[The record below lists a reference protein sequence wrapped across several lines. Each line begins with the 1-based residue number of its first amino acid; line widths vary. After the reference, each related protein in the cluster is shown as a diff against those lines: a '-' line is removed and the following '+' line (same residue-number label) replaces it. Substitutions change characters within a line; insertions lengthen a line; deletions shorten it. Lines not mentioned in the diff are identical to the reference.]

1 MVLDGLVIVLKRGEN
16 VVRPM
21 AGWPLAAV
29 AALLLLNACGESKPA
44 PKTARGS
51 ATPLPVASPAK
62 PASGTYLASG
72 PIVVE
77 NQVDVQAQ
85 REGVVAKVNVDAGTM
100 VRKGQLLAT
109 LDDRQITA
117 DKEAADA
124 KVRSSAADLKGWE
137 GEVKVLKAD
146 LERAEKMWEAQ
157 LITKQDLD
165 HARYKV
171 EADESEAERARENL
185 HNAQATAR
193 SLALELGK
201 TRIQAPFNGVVAR
214 RYVRAGQ
221 QVAIG
226 DRLFWVTAV
235 APLRVKFTLPERFVG
250 QVKKGDELSVAAGAG
265 EQQKHTAKVIQVSPV
280 VDPSSGTIEVLAE
293 VMGTAAELRPGMT
306 ANVLVPDPR

>member
-1 MVLDGLVIVLKRGEN
+1 VAKR
-16 VVRPM
+16 V
-21 AGWPLAAV
+21 AFTLLLAASLM
-29 AALLLLNACGESKPA
+29 AWLACDNPKPA
-44 PKTARGS
+44 PANATA
-51 ATPLPVASPAK
+51 AK
-62 PASGTYLASG
+62 PAPAPVAPQESTFVASG

-85 REGVVAKVNVDAGTM
+85 RDGIVAKVNVDAGTM
-100 VRKGQLLAT
+100 VRQGQLLAT

-124 KVRSSAADLKGWE
+124 KVRSAAADLKGWE
-137 GEVKVLKAD
+137 GEVKVLQSD
-146 LERAEKMWEAQ
+146 RDRAEKMWEAQ
-157 LITKQDLD
+157 LITKQDLE
-165 HARYKV
+165 HARFKV
-171 EADESEAERARENL
+171 EADESEVERARENL

-193 SLALELGK
+193 SVALELGK

-235 APLRVKFTLPERFVG
+235 APLRVKFTLPERFLG
-250 QVKKGDELSVAAGAG
+250 QVKKGDELNVTSAADD
-265 EQQKHTAKVIQVSPV
+265 QQKHTAKVLQVSPV

-293 VMGTAAELRPGMT
+293 VMGAADDLRPGMT
-306 ANVLVPDPR
+306 ANVRVPIPK

>member
-1 MVLDGLVIVLKRGEN
+1 MAKR
-16 VVRPM
+16 VAITVF
-21 AGWPLAAV
+21 LAASLV
-29 AALLLLNACGESKPA
+29 TWLGCGGSKPA
-44 PKTARGS
+44 PATA
-51 ATPLPVASPAK
+51 AAAK
-62 PASGTYLASG
+62 PAPAPVAPQESTFVASG

-77 NQVDVQAQ
+77 NQVDVQSQ

-100 VRKGQLLAT
+100 VRQGQLLAT

-137 GEVKVLKAD
+137 GEVKVLKSD

-157 LITKQDLD
+157 LITKQDLE
-165 HARYKV
+165 HARFKV
-171 EADESEAERARENL
+171 EADESEVERARENL
-185 HNAQATAR
+185 HNAQATAK
-193 SLALELGK
+193 SLALEFGK

-235 APLRVKFTLPERFVG
+235 GPLRVKFTLPERFVG
-250 QVKKGDELSVAAGAG
+250 QVKKGDELSVTAGAG
-265 EQQKHTAKVIQVSPV
+265 DQQKHTAKVIQVSPV

-293 VMGTAAELRPGMT
+293 VMGAAADLRPGMT
-306 ANVLVPDPR
+306 ANVILPNPK

>member
-1 MVLDGLVIVLKRGEN
+1 MAKR
-16 VVRPM
+16 V
-21 AGWPLAAV
+21 AFTLLLAASLM
-29 AALLLLNACGESKPA
+29 AWLACDNPKPA
-44 PKTARGS
+44 PANATA
-51 ATPLPVASPAK
+51 AK
-62 PASGTYLASG
+62 PAPAPVAPQESTFVASG

-85 REGVVAKVNVDAGTM
+85 RDGIVAKVNVDAGTM
-100 VRKGQLLAT
+100 VRQGQLLAT

-124 KVRSSAADLKGWE
+124 KVRSAAADLKGWE
-137 GEVKVLKAD
+137 GEVKVLQSD
-146 LERAEKMWEAQ
+146 RDRAEKMWEAQ
-157 LITKQDLD
+157 LITKQDLE
-165 HARYKV
+165 HARFKV
-171 EADESEAERARENL
+171 EADESEVERARENL

-193 SLALELGK
+193 SVALELGK

-235 APLRVKFTLPERFVG
+235 APLRVKFTLPERFLG
-250 QVKKGDELSVAAGAG
+250 QVKKGDELNVTSAADD
-265 EQQKHTAKVIQVSPV
+265 QQKHTAKVLQVSPV

-293 VMGTAAELRPGMT
+293 VMGAADDLRPGMT
-306 ANVLVPDPR
+306 ANVRVPIPK

>member
-1 MVLDGLVIVLKRGEN
+1 MAKR
-16 VVRPM
+16 V
-21 AGWPLAAV
+21 AFTLLLAASLM
-29 AALLLLNACGESKPA
+29 AWLACDNPKPA
-44 PKTARGS
+44 PANATA
-51 ATPLPVASPAK
+51 AK
-62 PASGTYLASG
+62 PAPAPVAPQESTFVASG

-85 REGVVAKVNVDAGTM
+85 RDGIVAKVNVDAGTM
-100 VRKGQLLAT
+100 VRQGQLLAT

-124 KVRSSAADLKGWE
+124 KVRSAAADLKGWE
-137 GEVKVLKAD
+137 GEVKVLQSD
-146 LERAEKMWEAQ
+146 RDRAEKMWEAQ
-157 LITKQDLD
+157 LITKQDLE
-165 HARYKV
+165 HARFKV
-171 EADESEAERARENL
+171 EADESEVERARENL

-193 SLALELGK
+193 SVALELGK

-235 APLRVKFTLPERFVG
+235 APLRVKFTLPERFLG
-250 QVKKGDELSVAAGAG
+250 QVKKGDELNVTSAADD
-265 EQQKHTAKVIQVSPV
+265 QQKHTAKVLQVSPV

-293 VMGTAAELRPGMT
+293 VMGAAPDLRPGMT
-306 ANVLVPDPR
+306 ANVTLPNPK

>member
-1 MVLDGLVIVLKRGEN
+1 VAFTVL
-16 VVRPM
+16 
-21 AGWPLAAV
+21 LAVSLASW
-29 AALLLLNACGESKPA
+29 LGCGNSKPA
-44 PKTARGS
+44 PQTAT
-51 ATPLPVASPAK
+51 AAK
-62 PASGTYLASG
+62 PAPSPAPVQEANFVASG

-77 NQVDVQAQ
+77 NQVDVMSQ

-100 VRKGQLLAT
+100 VGRGQLLAT
-109 LDDRQITA
+109 LDDRQISA
-117 DKEAADA
+117 DKDAADA
-124 KVRSSAADLKGWE
+124 KVRSAAADLKGWE

-171 EADESEAERARENL
+171 EADEFEAERARENL
-185 HNAQATAR
+185 KNAQAAAR
-193 SLALELGK
+193 SIALEYGK
-201 TRIQAPFNGVVAR
+201 TRIQAPFSGVVAR

-235 APLRVKFTLPERFVG
+235 APLHVKFTLPERFLG
-250 QVKKGDELSVAAGAG
+250 HVKKGDELGVSASG
-265 EQQKHTAKVIQVSPV
+265 EQKHTAKVLQVSPV

-293 VMGTAAELRPGMT
+293 VVGPAPDLRPGMT
-306 ANVLVPDPR
+306 ASVTLPNPK

>member
-1 MVLDGLVIVLKRGEN
+1 MAKR
-16 VVRPM
+16 
-21 AGWPLAAV
+21 LAFT
-29 AALLLLNACGESKPA
+29 LLLSASLLAWLGCDSPKPA
-44 PKTARGS
+44 PVS
-51 ATPLPVASPAK
+51 AAK
-62 PASGTYLASG
+62 PAPAPVAPQEAIFVASG

-77 NQVDVQAQ
+77 NQVDVESQ

-124 KVRSSAADLKGWE
+124 KTRSSAADLKGWE
-137 GEVKVLKAD
+137 GEVKVLKSD

-157 LITKQDLD
+157 LITKQDLE
-165 HARYKV
+165 HARFKV
-171 EADESEAERARENL
+171 EADESEVERARENL
-185 HNAQATAR
+185 KNSQATAR
-193 SLALELGK
+193 SLALELEK

-221 QVAIG
+221 RVAIG

-235 APLRVKFTLPERFVG
+235 APLRVKFTLPERFLG
-250 QVKKGDELSVAAGAG
+250 HVKKGDELSVASVADD
-265 EQQKHTAKVIQVSPV
+265 QMKHTAKVLQVSPV

-293 VMGTAAELRPGMT
+293 VAGAAADLRPGMT
-306 ANVLVPDPR
+306 ANVRVPNPK

>member
-1 MVLDGLVIVLKRGEN
+1 VAKR
-16 VVRPM
+16 VAITVF
-21 AGWPLAAV
+21 LAASLV
-29 AALLLLNACGESKPA
+29 TWLGCGGSKPA
-44 PKTARGS
+44 PATA
-51 ATPLPVASPAK
+51 AAAK
-62 PASGTYLASG
+62 PAPAPVAPQENTFVASG

-77 NQVDVQAQ
+77 NQVDVQSQ

-137 GEVKVLKAD
+137 GEVKVLKSD

-157 LITKQDLD
+157 LITKQDLE
-165 HARYKV
+165 HARFKV
-171 EADESEAERARENL
+171 EADESEVERARENL
-185 HNAQATAR
+185 HNAQATAK
-193 SLALELGK
+193 SLALEFGK

-235 APLRVKFTLPERFVG
+235 GPLRVKFTLPERFVG
-250 QVKKGDELSVAAGAG
+250 QVKKGDELSVTAGAG
-265 EQQKHTAKVIQVSPV
+265 DQQKHTAKVIQVSPV

-293 VMGTAAELRPGMT
+293 VMGAAADLRPGMT
-306 ANVLVPDPR
+306 ANVILPNPK